1 MPINPTREP
10 AADFVERVRTRQQGL
25 VYNLQR
31 QYDFIICG
39 AGSSG
44 SVVAARLAENP
55 EVSVLL
61 VEAGG
66 TDDVP
71 EVIEGSRWLS
81 NVGSER
87 DWGFASAPEKQLNG
101 RSMPLSMGKVLG
113 GGSSINVMTWAR
125 GHSSDWDHFAAET
138 GDPAWGYASV
148 LKLYQ
153 RIEDWHG
160 QPDPTRRGI
169 GGPIFVQPPEE
180 SSPLALSTLEAARS
194 TGIPVFDSQNGC
206 MMEGAGGAA
215 LMDLTMQNGRRRSVF
230 RAYAYPLMDR
240 PNLTVLTSTLV
251 TRLTFSGSTVTG
263 VEVVRDG
270 KQERITAGCEVV
282 LSLGAIQTPR
292 LLMQSGVGDREQ
304 LRRFGIP
311 VVQHLP
317 GVGRNL
323 QDHVNFNCIWECER
337 PLPPSNNRGG
347 AVIYWKSDPS
357 LEAPDLIHSQ
367 AEFPAPTPETA
378 TVGVPEHAWSM
389 LAGVVRPHSR
399 GSVSLTG
406 SDADSPLH
414 IETGALSHPAD
425 IKAALATVELCRE
438 ICNGQALRSLTRREV
453 LPGKLD
459 KPETL
464 NFLRNA
470 AATFWHQT
478 CTAKMGRDA
487 MSVVNGNLAVY
498 GINNLRIADG
508 SVMPRITT
516 GNTSAP
522 CVVIGERAADLLRGS
537 YRL

>member
-1 MPINPTREP
+1 MPIDPTRESSS
-10 AADFVERVRTRQQGL
+10 DFAERVRTRQQEL
-25 VYNLQR
+25 ASKLQG
-31 QYDFIICG
+31 QYDFIVCG

-61 VEAGG
+61 IEAGG

-71 EVIEGSRWLS
+71 DVAEGARWLA

-87 DWGFASAPEKQLNG
+87 DWGFAAVPEKQLNS

-125 GHSSDWDHFAAET
+125 GHKSDWDHFAAEA
-138 GDPAWGYASV
+138 GDPAWSYASV
-148 LKLYQ
+148 LDLY
-153 RIEDWHG
+153 RRVEDWHG
-160 QPDPTRRGI
+160 QPDPTRRGS

-180 SSPLALSTLEAARS
+180 LSPLALSTLEAARS
-194 TGIPVFDSQNGC
+194 AGIPVFDSQNGC
-206 MMEGAGGAA
+206 MMEGAGGSA

-230 RAYAYPLMDR
+230 RAYVYPLMDR
-240 PNLTVLTSTLV
+240 PNLTVLTDTLV
-251 TRLTFSGSTVTG
+251 TRLTFSGSAVTG

-270 KQERITAGCEVV
+270 RRKRITTGCEVV

-292 LLMQSGVGDREQ
+292 LLMQSGIGDQEQ

-311 VVQHLP
+311 LVQHLP
-317 GVGRNL
+317 GVGQNL
-323 QDHVNFNCIWECER
+323 QDHVNFNCIWECEK

-347 AVIYWKSDPS
+347 AVIYWKSGPS

-367 AEFPAPTPETA
+367 AEFPAPTPQTA
-378 TVGVPEHAWSM
+378 TVGIPEHAWSM
-389 LAGVVRPHSR
+389 FAGVVRPHSR
-399 GSVSLTG
+399 GSVALTG

-414 IETGALSHPAD
+414 IETGALSHPTD
-425 IKAALATVELCRE
+425 VKAAMATVELCRE
-438 ICNGQALRSLTRREV
+438 ICNGQPLRNLTKREV

-459 KPETL
+459 TPELL